1 VVGLF
6 DRDVFIKLAC
16 CDLWEAALAATGIT
30 KPIRLASC
38 TVSSSMAKV
47 KKRLTDSALRE
58 ATRARLERMVGVS
71 EVVAGAEVL
80 RPVLAEL
87 MRVADV
93 DEGEAL
99 LFASLETLEDPSV
112 FLTGDKRF
120 LDALK
125 VSFPERF
132 AAARERILTFEGC
145 LLRICQVNG
154 VPYVVE
160 RLVPAAACDGVIPLA
175 LGGHNG
181 ADEQAFLGALRSFD
195 PLRP

>member
-99 LFASLETLEDPSV
+99 LFASLETLED
-112 FLTGDKRF
+112 KRF